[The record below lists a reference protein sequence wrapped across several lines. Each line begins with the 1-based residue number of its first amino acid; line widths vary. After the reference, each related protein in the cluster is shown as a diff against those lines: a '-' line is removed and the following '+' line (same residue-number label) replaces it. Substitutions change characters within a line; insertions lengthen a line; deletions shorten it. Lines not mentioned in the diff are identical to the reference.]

1 MWKYSCQGGFFWAVT
16 LQDFVFWV
24 KNWNHFTGFHPSVN
38 GGMATT
44 LMLLEKIRF
53 HSVFPVRHCRVFL
66 FFLLPR
72 ELLKDMPEYYV
83 PEVIEDL
90 TSKQVLTTELIEG
103 TSLDKIENPNQETIN
118 KVLLESCKKFDA
130 KLALCKVITGVSIGF
145 EVGICPALNRR
156 QWQWRGCKLERE
168 KQQIECKVCKGL
180 QI

>member
-1 MWKYSCQGGFFWAVT
+1 
-16 LQDFVFWV
+16 
-24 KNWNHFTGFHPSVN
+24 
-38 GGMATT
+38 MATT

-53 HSVFPVRHCRVFL
+53 YVFFPVRHSRDL
-66 FFLLPR
+66 FFLLSR

-118 KVLLESCKKFDA
+118 KVLLESYKKFDA

-145 EVGICPALNRR
+145 EVGICPAVL
-156 QWQWRGCKLERE
+156 K
-168 KQQIECKVCKGL
+168 
-180 QI
+180 

>member
-1 MWKYSCQGGFFWAVT
+1 MRQKFKFLFVRKSWRTNRTMRKYSCQGGFFWVVT
-16 LQDFVFWV
+16 LQDFVFRV

-38 GGMATT
+38 ERIATT
-44 LMLLEKIRF
+44 LMSLEKIRLDV
-53 HSVFPVRHCRVFL
+53 SQCFPCQTLQNFL
-66 FFLLPR
+66 YFLLPR

-118 KVLLESCKKFDA
+118 KVLLESYKKFDA

-145 EVGICPALNRR
+145 EVGICPALL
-156 QWQWRGCKLERE
+156 K
-168 KQQIECKVCKGL
+168 
-180 QI
+180 